1 MRRPEDLNFLER
13 TFVTEVIRG
22 LFVTGGRFWR
32 NLFLHIGH
40 QVGVAKDT
48 GASVTLQY
56 PEQYMTYGPTYRG
69 SHRLTLKD
77 DDSVRCTACFLCATA
92 CPARCIH
99 IEAGEH
105 PDPTVEKFPLRYEI
119 DTLRCIYC
127 GMCVEACP
135 CDAIRM
141 DTSVHPKVGRLL
153 ARGLHRGQD
162 RPHGPLARDARRGRG
177 ALMDQMIDSLQ
188 ARGRTARRTRTR
200 DLLLPVARRPARAG
214 RQGEAATS
222 SSAPPA
228 IRCTFAPHA
237 AGIHRHGWRD
247 AGPALR
253 AGRRRL
259 AAVPRRPRR
268 RTPGLRH
275 RPCRR

>member
-13 TFVTEVIRG
+13 AFVPEVIRG

-32 NLFLHIGH
+32 NLFLNIGH
-40 QVGVAKDT
+40 QFGVAKDT
-48 GASVTLQY
+48 SASVTLQY
-56 PEQYMTYGPTYRG
+56 PEQYMTYGSAYRG

-77 DDSVRCTACFLCATA
+77 DGSVRCTACFLCATA

-141 DTSVHPKVGRLL
+141 DTSVHPRVAGYSREDFIEDK
-153 ARGLHRGQD
+153 Q
-162 RPHGPLARDARRGRG
+162 
-177 ALMDQMIDSLQ
+177 ALMNRSRVMAEKGEGELMREMLDSYKRAEAGQ
-188 ARGRTARRTRTR
+188 A
-200 DLLLPVARRPARAG
+200 
-214 RQGEAATS
+214 
-222 SSAPPA
+222 
-228 IRCTFAPHA
+228 HA
-237 AGIHRHGWRD
+237 D
-247 AGPALR
+247 S
-253 AGRRRL
+253 
-259 AAVPRRPRR
+259 
-268 RTPGLRH
+268 
-275 RPCRR
+275 